1 VVHEQTHSLD
11 QQDLELAGKQ
21 RSTKASWRAGDPLV
35 GKTCACVRG
44 WFDPEMSWEV
54 APSGRCGREQA

>member
-1 VVHEQTHSLD
+1 
-11 QQDLELAGKQ
+11 
-21 RSTKASWRAGDPLV
+21 
-35 GKTCACVRG
+35 VRG